1 MAQDRRRQSQ
11 NVEDG
16 PDRIGGDEEMIG
28 RVEDEE
34 FEDDEMDNDDDIE
47 DEEIDG
53 EE

>member
-1 MAQDRRRQSQ
+1 MAQDPRRQNQ

-28 RVEDEE
+28 RVEEE
-34 FEDDEMDNDDDIE
+34 ELEDDEMDDDDIE
-47 DEEIDG
+47 DEELDG